1 MQIFLLTI
9 NLYLY
14 TFIQLSVK
22 ESYEKKAKVKWIVDK
37 KYIFSTWCQELL
49 LRFLS
54 LTKKTIWVIALP
66 QSMNAYMEIEEL
78 KIENKNEVI
87 CDNTQS
93 LNFSILLF
101 SLRKEI

>member
-1 MQIFLLTI
+1 MVALL
-9 NLYLY
+9 
-14 TFIQLSVK
+14 
-22 ESYEKKAKVKWIVDK
+22 
-37 KYIFSTWCQELL
+37 
-49 LRFLS
+49 
-54 LTKKTIWVIALP
+54 

-78 KIENKNEVI
+78 EIENKNGVI

>member
-1 MQIFLLTI
+1 MRIVVKIFIT
-9 NLYLY
+9 
-14 TFIQLSVK
+14 
-22 ESYEKKAKVKWIVDK
+22 DK
-37 KYIFSTWCQELL
+37 KIIQVVALL
-49 LRFLS
+49 
-54 LTKKTIWVIALP
+54 

-78 KIENKNEVI
+78 EIENKNGVI

>member
-1 MQIFLLTI
+1 
-9 NLYLY
+9 
-14 TFIQLSVK
+14 
-22 ESYEKKAKVKWIVDK
+22 
-37 KYIFSTWCQELL
+37 
-49 LRFLS
+49 
-54 LTKKTIWVIALP
+54 
-66 QSMNAYMEIEEL
+66 MNAYMEIEEL